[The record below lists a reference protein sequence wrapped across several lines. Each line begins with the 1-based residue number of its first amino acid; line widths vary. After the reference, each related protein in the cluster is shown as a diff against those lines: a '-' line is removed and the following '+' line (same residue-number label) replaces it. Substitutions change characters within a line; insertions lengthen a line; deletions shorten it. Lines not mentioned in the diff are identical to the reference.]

1 MSNIPLPFDP
11 LIFSKSTD
19 RSATQRTRKIGFLI
33 YPDFEIVDLS
43 GPLDAFYYADRVLQM
58 TGREAEPGYE
68 LLVIA
73 AVRGRSAANA
83 AWRSSPPIPSPTYA
97 EESIR

>member
-33 YPDFEIVDLS
+33 YPDFEILDLC
-43 GPLDAFYYADRVLQM
+43 GPLDAFYYADRVL
-58 TGREAEPGYE
+58 R
-68 LLVIA
+68 
-73 AVRGRSAANA
+73 
-83 AWRSSPPIPSPTYA
+83 
-97 EESIR
+97 